1 MFKNLLSLLSNRIKL
16 EILFLFSLSFIVAF
30 LEVVSIGSIP
40 IFLMYMMDPANL
52 IDKIPLDFVKEFLQN
67 YLSSADIITNLKL
80 VLFLLFI
87 IFLIKNLIILFN
99 SVYQA
104 FFNRRISTLL
114 ASGLFNKYLSEDY
127 LFFINNKP
135 SELIKNIESIGIVR
149 SLITMILVSTK
160 EILTIIGLII
170 IIGISDIK
178 ISLIMILLGIIFMII
193 HKYKIAGMLISY
205 GKKSY
210 KYTES
215 RLSLINDFFGSIIDI
230 KITNKE
236 KFFSKLFKHYFWSY
250 ESARIIDKLVTSM
263 VRPTVEMTSVIIMI
277 LVIILFSIEGK
288 TFIEIIPLIALL
300 SLSFIRILPSVVTLL
315 NTLNRIKFETNQLKY
330 LLKNINLSEKNF
342 ENDENKRV
350 INFKEK

>member
-1 MFKNLLSLLSNRIKL
+1 
-16 EILFLFSLSFIVAF
+16 
-30 LEVVSIGSIP
+30 
-40 IFLMYMMDPANL
+40 
-52 IDKIPLDFVKEFLQN
+52 
-67 YLSSADIITNLKL
+67 
-80 VLFLLFI
+80 
-87 IFLIKNLIILFN
+87 
-99 SVYQA
+99 
-104 FFNRRISTLL
+104 
-114 ASGLFNKYLSEDY
+114 
-127 LFFINNKP
+127 
-135 SELIKNIESIGIVR
+135 
-149 SLITMILVSTK
+149 MILVSTK

-215 RLSLINDFFGSIIDI
+215 RLSLINDFSNSIIDI

-300 SLSFIRILPSVVTLL
+300 SLSFIRILPSVVTP
-315 NTLNRIKFETNQLKY
+315 LKHF
-330 LLKNINLSEKNF
+330 KQ
-342 ENDENKRV
+342 NKV
-350 INFKEK
+350 